1 MVHDVRVPEEAGTR
15 SRECTNCGV
24 REMNPSALL
33 TQFSHLPFPVLL
45 LELMEMDFCNRA
57 VKCQL
62 VSFGPS
68 FNGIS

>member
-1 MVHDVRVPEEAGTR
+1 MMLGYQKKQEQGLGSAL
-15 SRECTNCGV
+15 NCGV